1 MKTFALHLAI
11 KPVRSRCCQDDA
23 TLLLTKSQAR
33 REKAARAT
41 CHMPHL
47 PHDLGALSQRLQSFH
62 WGQQRKEQKVG
73 QGCHRLHGIPIYHS
87 SLGKCERKLR
97 KIYVRAFLTQHLT
110 RCKSVRSCWR
120 WGDIMTT
127 AHSTHAL
134 SLSLSLADLHS
145 AWLESTQYDGRLRAS
160 ATGHRTLHRAL
171 SNPIAGEHSQPGE
184 LPLQVRLHSRPHR
197 PLRAML
203 RRVARATDAAPCAA

>member
-1 MKTFALHLAI
+1 MLPRRRDVALDQISSQTKAKREGCPCHL
-11 KPVRSRCCQDDA
+11 
-23 TLLLTKSQAR
+23 
-33 REKAARAT
+33 
-41 CHMPHL
+41 PHL

-62 WGQQRKEQKVG
+62 WGQQRKENGGVG
-73 QGCHRLHGIPIYHS
+73 DTRAGLP
-87 SLGKCERKLR
+87 SLAWNTNLSFIFGKKKCERKLR

-110 RCKSVRSCWR
+110 RCKVAE
-120 WGDIMTT
+120 GAGEIMTT

-134 SLSLSLADLHS
+134 SFFLSLSLADLHS
-145 AWLESTQYDGRLRAS
+145 AWLESTEYDGRVSAS

-171 SNPIAGEHSQPGE
+171 SHSIAGEHSQPRE